1 MFRKTISI
9 VLLLAALTTAA
20 FAQEGERMANPIR
33 RALHPV
39 ESVELV
45 PTDDGLELVIRGEL
59 PDGCDYPTVVSA
71 ELVGVTWF
79 IDLYRELPFDVMCP
93 AVIKSYEERLDASFL
108 LETSDEEAP
117 NVQLIV
123 INGQIYGVEP
133 TGDEAA
139 PLMLSNLWVRSDLP
153 YTNITTRHTPEG
165 PMEITLT
172 GVLTDGC
179 RIPVYRAY
187 EDWQN
192 PGFVVVEAYTVLNIA
207 ASCLQAEVPFEVVMT
222 APVFETFA
230 INGVGVPFDP
240 AISVDTQ
247 KFVKQTMQVDSAT
260 AEWVEGVMPNIKVTV
275 MGTVDGCEDP
285 IQLVQQPQVD
295 NTFIIEVV
303 RVIRD
308 GQVCTMIA
316 REFTQEIHIAPNM
329 AIEAPV
335 MIYVNGIEVPVEQE

>member
-9 VLLLAALTTAA
+9 LLLLAALTTAA

-59 PDGCDYPTVVSA
+59 PDGCDYPTVINA
-71 ELVGVTWF
+71 EPVGVTWF

-93 AVIKSYEERLDASFL
+93 AIIKPYEDRLDASFL
-108 LETSDEEAP
+108 LETTEGEAP
-117 NVQLIV
+117 GTQVIV
-123 INGQIYGVEP
+123 INGEIYGIEP

-139 PLMLSNLWVRSDLP
+139 PLTLSETWVRSDLP

-165 PMEITLT
+165 SMEITLT

-207 ASCLQAEVPFEVVMT
+207 ASCLQAEVPFEVVML
-222 APVFETFA
+222 APVFESVA
-230 INGVGVPFDP
+230 INGVSVPFNP
-240 AISVDTQ
+240 AISADIQ
-247 KFVKQTMQVDSAT
+247 KFEKQALAIESAT

-275 MGTVDGCEDP
+275 AGIVDGCEDP
-285 IQLVQQPQVD
+285 IQLVQQPPVD
-295 NTFIIEVV
+295 NTFVVEVV
-303 RVIRD
+303 RVVRE
-308 GQVCTMIA
+308 GQACTMIA

-329 AIEAPV
+329 EIDGPIT
-335 MIYVNGIEVPVEQE
+335 IYINGIEVTVEQD